1 MLRRTDLLLLALF
14 SVASGSR
21 FGLSITRQHHRG
33 RLASNDKLQFPVSRL
48 YDVRGGSTRIL
59 DGSSEDEEEKEKEE
73 VDPEE
78 EKRRLA
84 VQKYRMEQQMLL
96 QLRSTFLSE
105 ALAKRGL
112 PITTIQDVST
122 ADGNKPPEKVD
133 WDCAMSTIEEPK
145 SCLFSFDAEPNTKVI
160 APIDSNQWITLSALN
175 RLRRTDPTKVEP
187 LWHNQYAI
195 LQSWFGDDSEY
206 SMLQHVGVQGLFITL
221 LLDTARGLLLK
232 TLLVAGILSVVIVF
246 MPILEFLVNRILTSG
261 FFWLKWPTWGR
272 IVHAALPLK
281 LLLGQMA
288 WKFLANSF
296 GKLENRVR
304 DYIVDVECAILEES
318 IPLTVGPGSEVM
330 EEDIDIAEDEDGD
343 IFFDASEAVDDFP
356 PISNDEYIHSDSD
369 GSDW

>member
-112 PITTIQDVST
+112 PITTIKDVST

-145 SCLFSFDAEPNTKVI
+145 VRCY
-160 APIDSNQWITLSALN
+160 
-175 RLRRTDPTKVEP
+175 
-187 LWHNQYAI
+187 HGI
-195 LQSWFGDDSEY
+195 LQIHVALWF
-206 SMLQHVGVQGLFITL
+206 LCVVA
-221 LLDTARGLLLK
+221 DT
-232 TLLVAGILSVVIVF
+232 TMSSY
-246 MPILEFLVNRILTSG
+246 MS
-261 FFWLKWPTWGR
+261 
-272 IVHAALPLK
+272 
-281 LLLGQMA
+281 
-288 WKFLANSF
+288 
-296 GKLENRVR
+296 
-304 DYIVDVECAILEES
+304 
-318 IPLTVGPGSEVM
+318 
-330 EEDIDIAEDEDGD
+330 
-343 IFFDASEAVDDFP
+343 
-356 PISNDEYIHSDSD
+356 
-369 GSDW
+369 